1 MSKTIKLEIDP
12 HDLTFIKK
20 AISERTQDILDYID
34 FCVDEFIEEEEE
46 IRDVAIDNFKSNI
59 EEMISKQTTKRS
71 VGRPKGSKN
80 AK

>member
-12 HDLTFIKK
+12 HDLPFIRGAIFDK
-20 AISERTQDILDYID
+20 AQDIIDYID
-34 FCVDEFIEEEEE
+34 FCMEEFVEENEE
-46 IRDVAIDNFKSNI
+46 IKDVEIDKFKSNI
-59 EEMISKQTTKRS
+59 EEMIQKHQPKR